1 MKGFILWLLKEV
13 KNLFKEVLIVNTI
26 VVAVIAI
33 FVVTEVYFPDCSD
46 VLFFST
52 ILIAP
57 LIISILITFFFG

>member
-33 FVVTEVYFPDCSD
+33 FVVAEVYFPDYSD
-46 VLFFST
+46 VLFFPT